1 MRSFK
6 DMLSESK
13 GQIVFTFGRFNP
25 PTTGH
30 EKLIDKVASV
40 AGSNPYRIY
49 PSHTQNAKKDPL
61 PYSLKVAYMRKM
73 FPKHKRN
80 IIASKDGRTAIQI
93 AEMLY
98 KEGFTDLVMVA
109 GSDRVK
115 EFSTLLN
122 RYNDAP
128 DKKGNQLFKFDS
140 VQVVSAGE
148 RDPDAEGVEGMS
160 ASKMRAA
167 ATAGDFDS
175 FKTGLPS
182 GFRDALKLY
191 NDVRKYMGI
200 REERDMG
207 DMNDFETLRDLYLTG
222 KLWNV
227 GDLVEANGVKGKVIR
242 KGTNYLSFV
251 DEDNKVHKTWLHDID
266 IEEQKKITRVKQDP
280 DVKDS
285 PGSEPAKYFA
295 KGAGGKDMKKSTKQ
309 ARAREFDKKAK
320 MSDDDPRAYT
330 PAPGDKGKKTKPSQ
344 YTKKYK
350 QMYGEKDIKIP
361 LELLKLYNKGMR
373 LPAGSPAHKE
383 VMKQIDDMRKK
394 LGIKERKLTG
404 TEKEKL
410 KDLEKEVPKKDFT
423 DRYGKEGEAIY
434 YATLTKMAKKE
445 DVDMEFYR
453 LDEKIQGLVNKSKE
467 TGVPYSILKKSYDRG
482 MAAWKGGH
490 RPGTTP
496 QQWAMARVNSMLTG
510 GKADPDLQPKARA
523 AKKAKK
529 AAKKKEEFSSVQ
541 EWFESNETRASY
553 QLRHGDDWWWK
564 LNEVH
569 DKMLEKTGECC
580 DDCSEELDE
589 AKSASG
595 YELYHNSFANAMSH
609 AYTMAKKIHRID
621 IDRKEIDDKVATGP
635 RKPSVGK
642 TNSYRLKGKG
652 GAMQIQVYNSG
663 NKIKPYELNMYKE
676 GVELDESLARRDA
689 KRAMARDK
697 DMRARGDDPDIS
709 ATQKDVEK
717 AANHIIMQLRKSVSM
732 RGQKDVEFAS
742 GKEKVSPQIAQKAL
756 DMYNKKKTSA
766 DKSKFQMKIAKS
778 YRDLL
783 QGLKEGVELDEQ
795 MKPEDS
801 LKNWKHEDAKGYA
814 EKLIKEYGQ
823 PDEVTETMLKW
834 NKLGSFGEGEKETY
848 IIDESIPHAFPKP
861 HRDYVYTVMEIKVPS
876 DMLDTL
882 GHVTGSIIYDGL
894 KETVTARCG
903 SLYANA
909 ATMGFVRDMVDGK
922 VPVEDGPAKK
932 EYAERITKDP
942 LPKFYDNRMNESI
955 EHMCGCLQ
963 ESLWANIHK
972 KRQRIKRGSGEKMR
986 KPGEKGAPTPAQ
998 LKRAKGEGYKNF
1010 SQFQLK
1016 NSWGEVSEAAEYQ
1029 GKKVELNNPTRGDVK
1044 KYKVYVKNDK
1054 GNVVKVEF
1062 GDPNME
1068 IKRDDPAR
1076 RKSFRA
1082 RHNCDNPGPKYKARY
1097 WSCKFWSAKSVTD
1110 LMKG

>member
-49 PSHTQNAKKDPL
+49 PSHTQNPKKDPL

-73 FPKHKRN
+73 FPRHKRN

-227 GDLVEANGVKGKVIR
+227 GDIVEANGIKGKVVR

-266 IEEQKKITRVKQDP
+266 EQKKITRVKQDP

-309 ARAREFDKKAK
+309 ARARAFDKKAK
-320 MSDDDPRAYT
+320 MSDDDPKAYT
-330 PAPGDKGKKTKPSQ
+330 PSPGDKGKKTKPSQ

-350 QMYGEKDIKIP
+350 QMYGE
-361 LELLKLYNKGMR
+361 
-373 LPAGSPAHKE
+373 
-383 VMKQIDDMRKK
+383 
-394 LGIKERKLTG
+394 RKLTG

-410 KDLEKEVPKKDFT
+410 KDLEKKISKKDFT

-445 DVDMEFYR
+445 DVDMEFYH

-467 TGVPYSILKKSYDRG
+467 TGVPYGILKKSYDRG
-482 MAAWKGGH
+482 MAAWKTGH

-529 AAKKKEEFSSVQ
+529 AAKKSEEFSSVQ

-553 QLRHGDDWWWK
+553 QLRHGNDWWWK

-580 DDCSEELDE
+580 DDCSEELNEKTTKTFGVEFQINAPDE
-589 AKSASG
+589 KPVRTGNEPHVKLVNKLVKKYKLFDDHADDLSKFNVKDDVGGRDVQKFFNDLSKAG
-595 YELYHNSFANAMSH
+595 YNVVKKKVTDN
-609 AYTMAKKIHRID
+609 YTSR
-621 IDRKEIDDKVATGP
+621 TLG
-635 RKPSVGK
+635 
-642 TNSYRLKGKG
+642 
-652 GAMQIQVYNSG
+652 
-663 NKIKPYELNMYKE
+663 KE

-697 DMRARGDDPDIS
+697 DMRARGDDADVS

-717 AANHIIMQLRKSVSM
+717 AANHIIMQLRKSISM

-766 DKSKFQMKIAKS
+766 DKSKFQMKIATS

-783 QGLKEGVELDEQ
+783 QGLKESVNEQPEHEITVGDYTTKFFYMCGSAQKVMKQNADKEGAEELTRMQDDFYKLEKDVVDAGEATDEQ
-795 MKPEDS
+795 KEQARDMYNKIMQKAGEVGLADDIDDYMKMHIDS
-801 LKNWKHEDAKGYA
+801 IEKGD
-814 EKLIKEYGQ
+814 
-823 PDEVTETMLKW
+823 P
-834 NKLGSFGEGEKETY
+834 KLGFGRT
-848 IIDESIPHAFPKP
+848 D
-861 HRDYVYTVMEIKVPS
+861 IK
-876 DMLDTL
+876 
-882 GHVTGSIIYDGL
+882 
-894 KETVTARCG
+894 
-903 SLYANA
+903 
-909 ATMGFVRDMVDGK
+909 
-922 VPVEDGPAKK
+922 
-932 EYAERITKDP
+932 
-942 LPKFYDNRMNESI
+942 
-955 EHMCGCLQ
+955 

-972 KRQRIKRGSGEKMR
+972 KRQRIKKGSGEKMR
-986 KPGEKGAPTPAQ
+986 KPGEKGAPTPTQ

-1016 NSWGEVSEAAEYQ
+1016 NSWGEVSEASEYQ

>member
-30 EKLIDKVASV
+30 EKLIEKVASV
-40 AGSNPYRIY
+40 AGSSPYRIY
-49 PSHTQNAKKDPL
+49 PSQTQNPKKDPL

-80 IIASKDGRTAIQI
+80 IIASKDGRTAIEI

-128 DKKGNQLFKFDS
+128 DKKGKQLFKFDS
-140 VQVVSAGE
+140 VQVISAGE

-227 GDLVEANGVKGKVIR
+227 GDIVEANGIKGKVVR

-266 IEEQKKITRVKQDP
+266 EQKKITRVKQDP

-295 KGAGGKDMKKSTKQ
+295 KGAGGKDMAKSTKQ
-309 ARAREFDKKAK
+309 ARARAFDKKAK
-320 MSDDDPRAYT
+320 MSDDDPKAYT
-330 PAPGDKGKKTKPSQ
+330 PSPGDKGKKTKPSQ

-383 VMKQIDDMRKK
+383 VMKQIDDVRKK

-453 LDEKIQGLVNKSKE
+453 LDEKIQGLVNKSKQ
-467 TGVPYSILKKSYDRG
+467 TGVPYGILKKSYDRG
-482 MAAWKGGH
+482 MAAWKTGH

-553 QLRHGDDWWWK
+553 QLRHGNDWWWK

-580 DDCSEELDE
+580 DDCSDKLDE
-589 AKSASG
+589 GFFTKEYEDGQYKSG
-595 YELYHNSFANAMSH
+595 DE
-609 AYTMAKKIHRID
+609 
-621 IDRKEIDDKVATGP
+621 
-635 RKPSVGK
+635 KPFVDAIK
-642 TNSYRLKGKG
+642 KG
-652 GAMQIQVYNSG
+652 GGKNIDVQ
-663 NKIKPYELNMYKE
+663 KPTKRDPMLTIEFDGGDMKRIEKNVSKVGDGTE
-676 GVELDESLARRDA
+676 ELDESLARRDA

-697 DMRARGDDPDIS
+697 DMRARGDDADVS

-717 AANHIIMQLRKSVSM
+717 AANHIIMQLRKSISM

-742 GKEKVSPQIAQKAL
+742 GKEKVSPQVAQKAL

-783 QGLKEGVELDEQ
+783 QGLKEGVKLDEQ

-814 EKLIKEYGQ
+814 EKLIDEYGQ

-834 NKLGSFGEGEKETY
+834 NKLGSFGKGEMETY
-848 IIDESIPHAFPKP
+848 IVDESIPHAFPKP
-861 HRDYVYTVMEIKVPS
+861 HRDYVYTVMNIKVPS

-942 LPKFYDNRMNESI
+942 LPKFYDNRMNEGV
-955 EHMCGCLQ
+955 EHMCGCLS